1 MCPMCPKRGGGWM
14 RQTYYRVCELCGAH
28 LDPSEKC
35 DCQDQK
41 GMGKCNQHF
50 IRNISDPQRGRKRKN
65 SEWRLMA
72 SGVSC
77 VGDP

>member
-1 MCPMCPKRGGGWM
+1 M

-41 GMGKCNQHF
+41 GVSKCNQHF
-50 IRNISDPQRGRKRKN
+50 IRNISSPQSGKNVMKDLCTVCGSCHKKLHNYYDRERG
-65 SEWRLMA
+65 
-72 SGVSC
+72 
-77 VGDP
+77 D

>member
-1 MCPMCPKRGGGWM
+1 M

-41 GMGKCNQHF
+41 GVRECNQHF
-50 IRNISDPQRGRKRKN
+50 IRNISSLQNGSKRRDRGWK
-65 SEWRLMA
+65 LMA